1 MCFGVC
7 VALLCPPPLPPPP
20 ETATQRDQRQRNDDA
35 FPHPGDRIPRP
46 LVASPSLSPP
56 AVKSPPVRSYRDLRV
71 WQDAMDLAE
80 ETYRATETFPHH
92 ERYGLVT
99 QLRRAAVSVA
109 SNIAEGN
116 ARSTGDYLRH
126 LLVSSGSL
134 TEMETQFMLSN
145 RLGFLPPEHAKPL
158 LEKCDQLGRMLGGLR
173 KSLRARRARPPS
185 PESRAPSP

>member
-1 MCFGVC
+1 MSGPT
-7 VALLCPPPLPPPP
+7 VAR
-20 ETATQRDQRQRNDDA
+20 AA
-35 FPHPGDRIPRP
+35 
-46 LVASPSLSPP
+46 
-56 AVKSPPVRSYRDLRV
+56 VRSYRDLRV
-71 WQDAMDLAE
+71 WQDAMDLAK

-134 TEMETQFMLSN
+134 TEMETQFTLRE
-145 RLGFLPPEHAKPL
+145 RLGFLAPERAEPL
-158 LEKCDQLGRMLGGLR
+158 LKKCDQLGRMLGGLR

-185 PESRAPSP
+185 PESRVPKPSLVSG